1 MRRAAEPCPWGV
13 KQNPWSGGIQA
24 AVAKR
29 CPPKGEAAGLPGS
42 QVICLGRSGVTHTA
56 SPGMPT
62 AVTRMRGAPAS
73 SGAQSVPFNSE
84 KFFCRLEKRSSL
96 KLKLQ
101 TEGSCEG
108 IFYSNRAK
116 FRNPLSKQHGS
127 YSKPSSK
134 AICCYRLPAALQT
147 CRGGE
152 YLQFFTSP
160 GAWCLHVQLPGFVA
174 GPHPSFILAH
184 VQPLSRTAGAKGSR
198 WKLPTPATSQ

>member
-1 MRRAAEPCPWGV
+1 MGSEAKPMVWGHSGSGGQTLPTKGRGCRAARIPSDLFGKERGHTHRLSRHAHGCDEDAGSSCQQRGTIGAFQQREIFLPSRETKLSEV
-13 KQNPWSGGIQA
+13 
-24 AVAKR
+24 
-29 CPPKGEAAGLPGS
+29 EAADRRFS
-42 QVICLGRSGVTHTA
+42 R
-56 SPGMPT
+56 
-62 AVTRMRGAPAS
+62 RY
-73 SGAQSVPFNSE
+73 
-84 KFFCRLEKRSSL
+84 
-96 KLKLQ
+96 
-101 TEGSCEG
+101 
-108 IFYSNRAK
+108 FYSNRAK

-134 AICCYRLPAALQT
+134 AICCYCLPAALQT

>member
-56 SPGMPT
+56 SPGVPT
-62 AVTRMRGAPAS
+62 AVTRTWGAPAS
-73 SGAQSVPFNSE
+73 SGAQSVPFNGE

-108 IFYSNRAK
+108 IFTVTGLSLEIHLANSTAATRSPAQKQFAVTVCQQPCKRAGEVNICSSSP
-116 FRNPLSKQHGS
+116 RLVLGVCMSSCRASWQNHVHPL
-127 YSKPSSK
+127 
-134 AICCYRLPAALQT
+134 
-147 CRGGE
+147 
-152 YLQFFTSP
+152 F
-160 GAWCLHVQLPGFVA
+160 
-174 GPHPSFILAH
+174 
-184 VQPLSRTAGAKGSR
+184 
-198 WKLPTPATSQ
+198 